1 MQKHSSTI
9 SRYLSHD
16 KPDISMTIKICRN
29 CHSELK
35 AGAQLG
41 PHCGLILPTAKESKS
56 KVKSKTNAGSGRLV
70 IVHERYKLD
79 DTIAE
84 GKFIK
89 VFSALDHKLNRK
101 CIVSRFDIKKLEKE
115 NVTLL
120 EKNAARLAQLSHPNI
135 SMLLDHFHADGY
147 FYLVE
152 ENFSGMTLN
161 ELLNLGKTIKRDK
174 VIAWIESICAAVAY
188 LNRQALVLC
197 FLCPDIVL
205 ISEQGNLKITHLY
218 RILAMQSAITDM
230 SVTPCCP
237 AFAAP
242 EALAGKPVIQSDVYS
257 IGAITFCLFTGLHYN
272 TVPSSSVDIFAQS
285 RRKLSENVQYV
296 IAKALSAHLD
306 DRYSSVHDFIGA
318 LHGNG
323 SITVADKAV
332 AQSTPPQKGLSVPK
346 RSYPAKKWLIAIGA
360 ASSLLILG
368 LIAMVTSGQKD
379 HPWPMP
385 GQNAQHTCFSPY
397 NTGNNRGVLKWSYKF
412 DDASIFNQN
421 APIIDSDE
429 TIYVNN
435 NNLLYSINSYGKTNW
450 RTVGHVV
457 HSPSIVDNEIYALS
471 GNNLQVISLNG
482 RVLKESKISDNHFL
496 SSPIPGSN
504 GDIYIMGCARNL
516 FAVTKDG
523 NVKWSFKGGC
533 ASCPMADSPPAIS
546 RDGTI
551 YTISCSPSRTAY
563 ELVALSPAGKKLWA
577 YVLDNGRIS
586 TPVVDSVNE
595 SVCFVAIDGAKQWL
609 YSIDRSGKNKW
620 AIELE
625 GNAGMPAINRDGIV
639 WIISGQKICKIT
651 KEGLVTT
658 LSPNIGNEVFM
669 SGPVISN
676 DGVAYLGTES
686 GTLYA
691 INLDGSIKWYIKLGA
706 ELGVPVI
713 GKQGTIYV
721 LSADGYL
728 HAIGN

>member
-1 MQKHSSTI
+1 MK
-9 SRYLSHD
+9 L
-16 KPDISMTIKICRN
+16 IKCSN

-35 AGAQLG
+35 AGAQLC

-89 VFSALDHKLNRK
+89 VFSALDQKLNRK

-115 NVTLL
+115 NVKLL
-120 EKNAARLAQLSHPNI
+120 EKNAARLTQLSHPNI

-197 FLCPDIVL
+197 FLCPDIAL

-242 EALAGKPVIQSDVYS
+242 EVLAGKPVIQSDVYS

-285 RRKLSENVQYV
+285 RRKLSENVQDV
-296 IAKALSAHLD
+296 IKKALSAHMD

-332 AQSTPPQKGLSVPK
+332 AQSTPPQKGLSIPK

-412 DDASIFNQN
+412 EDASVFNKGI
-421 APIIDSDE
+421 PIIDSND
-429 TIYVNN
+429 TIYVNYN
-435 NNLLYSINSYGKTNW
+435 NILYAIDNSGKTNW
-450 RTVGHVV
+450 RSDGSITY
-457 HSPSIVDNEIYALS
+457 SPTIADNKLYTLS
-471 GNNLQVISLNG
+471 GNNLQVVALSG
-482 RVLKESKISDNHFL
+482 KVLQESKISDYHFL
-496 SSPIPGSN
+496 SSPIPGIK
-504 GDIYIMGCARNL
+504 GDIYVMGCGGNL
-516 FAVTKDG
+516 FSISMVG
-523 NVKWSFKGGC
+523 IVNWSFKGGC
-533 ASCPMADSPPAIS
+533 ASCPIGADSPPAIN

-551 YTISCSPSRTAY
+551 YTINCAPSRTGD
-563 ELVALSPAGKKLWA
+563 EIVALSPAGTKLWV
-577 YVLDNGRIS
+577 YLLESGGINSIS
-586 TPVVDSVNE
+586 IDTENEAIYFIGSVGSQN
-595 SVCFVAIDGAKQWL
+595 DWL
-609 YSIDRSGKNKW
+609 YSIDLSGKKKW
-620 AIELE
+620 SIMLE
-625 GNAGMPAINRDGIV
+625 GATGLPAINRDGTV
-639 WIISGQKICKIT
+639 WLRGGQKLYKIT
-651 KEGLVTT
+651 KEGQIAT
-658 LSPNIGNEVFM
+658 LSPNIGNEVFI

-676 DGVAYLGTES
+676 DGIAYLGTKT